1 MTILIAPDKFKGSLT
16 AKQVCDAIQEALLE
30 HDPTLNIMCVP
41 LADGGE
47 GTGALLT
54 ASSGG
59 KQITVQAHDPLF
71 RRITTAYGISQ
82 EGTVAFIEMA
92 SASGFQLLK
101 DHERN
106 PMLTSSYGTGELIR
120 DALDRGV
127 KKIILGIGGTATN
140 DGGIGMAAALGVRF
154 LSRDQTLLQGTGGD
168 LLHVHRIDLANVHPL
183 LGNADVT
190 ILCDVDNPLYG
201 EHGAAAIFA
210 PQKGATPEMVA
221 VLDKGLRHLA
231 DTLEQAFCQSIDFP
245 GAGAGGGLPAM
256 LRVLSSVTIVP
267 GMEFISVFTNL
278 DNKVRHADV
287 VITGEGKVD
296 RQTLSGKVVSGVAE
310 LCRRY
315 QKPMFVVAGQRSLSQ
330 EEEVGLGIHRITTLA
345 NDEVSGEAAIQNAY
359 ALIKKRVKDD
369 LIPFF
374 L

>member
-59 KQITVQAHDPLF
+59 KQITVHAHDPLF

-127 KKIILGIGGTATN
+127 KKIILG
-140 DGGIGMAAALGVRF
+140 
-154 LSRDQTLLQGTGGD
+154 
-168 LLHVHRIDLANVHPL
+168 
-183 LGNADVT
+183 
-190 ILCDVDNPLYG
+190 
-201 EHGAAAIFA
+201 
-210 PQKGATPEMVA
+210 
-221 VLDKGLRHLA
+221 
-231 DTLEQAFCQSIDFP
+231 
-245 GAGAGGGLPAM
+245 
-256 LRVLSSVTIVP
+256 
-267 GMEFISVFTNL
+267 
-278 DNKVRHADV
+278 
-287 VITGEGKVD
+287 
-296 RQTLSGKVVSGVAE
+296 
-310 LCRRY
+310 
-315 QKPMFVVAGQRSLSQ
+315 
-330 EEEVGLGIHRITTLA
+330 
-345 NDEVSGEAAIQNAY
+345 
-359 ALIKKRVKDD
+359 
-369 LIPFF
+369 
-374 L
+374 